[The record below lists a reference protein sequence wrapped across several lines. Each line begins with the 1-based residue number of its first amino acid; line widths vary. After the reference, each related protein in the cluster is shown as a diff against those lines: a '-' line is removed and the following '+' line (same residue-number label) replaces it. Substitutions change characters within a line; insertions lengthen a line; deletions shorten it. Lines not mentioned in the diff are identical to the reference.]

1 VNKAVRG
8 YDYPEL
14 TMHHPLEAGGF
25 TG

>member
-14 TMHHPLEAGGF
+14 IMHHPLQAEGF
-25 TG
+25 TR